1 MGKNI
6 FGKILK
12 ITFSRLFLAT
22 VGVLLQIFILFVVLT
37 KATDYWP
44 IFHFS
49 CLLLSVLEVLYII
62 NNRTDS
68 AYKIAWITL
77 VLIAPVFGTV
87 FYFMFAGQRISKRE
101 RRKMLKIS
109 RELIENVK
117 QEKSVVN
124 KLRDENMDAYRQ
136 ARYILDISQDPVFQN
151 SNIEYYKCGEDFFKS
166 YINELKKAKKYI
178 FLEYFII
185 TPGKMWNAILEV
197 LEEKANK
204 GVDVR
209 IIYDDFGCISSF
221 KRSYNKELE
230 ENGIKCTVF
239 NRFVPFLSF
248 RMNNRDHRKITVIDG
263 KVGYTGGINLAD
275 EYINEKERFGY
286 WKDTA
291 IKIEGDAVWNL
302 TSLFLSIWNYQNNI
316 VGDDYKKYKVKN
328 TIKNDSYISVY
339 GTLPIINETI
349 GENIFLN
356 LINRAKKYVYITTPY
371 LVIDDEMITTLCNAA
386 KMGIDV
392 RIVMPGI
399 PDKKSVFMLSRSY
412 YQILIDS
419 GIKIYEY
426 VPGFVHAKMIVVD
439 DVFATVGTTN
449 FDYRS
454 LYLNYECGAWIY
466 NDKEILKIKK
476 DILDTI
482 SKSKEINKI
491 ESKKIRKT
499 NRLAKAV
506 LRFFAPLM

>member
-166 YINELKKAKKYI
+166 YINELKKA
-178 FLEYFII
+178 
-185 TPGKMWNAILEV
+185 G
-197 LEEKANK
+197 
-204 GVDVR
+204 
-209 IIYDDFGCISSF
+209 
-221 KRSYNKELE
+221 
-230 ENGIKCTVF
+230 
-239 NRFVPFLSF
+239 
-248 RMNNRDHRKITVIDG
+248 
-263 KVGYTGGINLAD
+263 
-275 EYINEKERFGY
+275 
-286 WKDTA
+286 
-291 IKIEGDAVWNL
+291 
-302 TSLFLSIWNYQNNI
+302 
-316 VGDDYKKYKVKN
+316 
-328 TIKNDSYISVY
+328 
-339 GTLPIINETI
+339 
-349 GENIFLN
+349 
-356 LINRAKKYVYITTPY
+356 
-371 LVIDDEMITTLCNAA
+371 
-386 KMGIDV
+386 
-392 RIVMPGI
+392 
-399 PDKKSVFMLSRSY
+399 MLY
-412 YQILIDS
+412 
-419 GIKIYEY
+419 
-426 VPGFVHAKMIVVD
+426 
-439 DVFATVGTTN
+439 
-449 FDYRS
+449 
-454 LYLNYECGAWIY
+454 
-466 NDKEILKIKK
+466 
-476 DILDTI
+476 
-482 SKSKEINKI
+482 
-491 ESKKIRKT
+491 
-499 NRLAKAV
+499 
-506 LRFFAPLM
+506 